1 MGPDYGSQ
9 VLATREFLHTAE
21 AIGSMLMT
29 PCALRLVAGEFGCAK
44 FALEGWAA
52 DEKRFNFTLIAKTNL
67 ASTAVAEQHS

>member
-1 MGPDYGSQ
+1 
-9 VLATREFLHTAE
+9 
-21 AIGSMLMT
+21 MT

-52 DEKRFNFTLIAKTNL
+52 DEKRFNFTLIAKTKI